1 VPDWL
6 PALVNAG
13 RALVVIGAAELFWIV
28 TEWPNGALAIT
39 FAAIVV
45 ILLAP
50 RADQAYA
57 AAKGF
62 MIGTSLTAAFAAVI
76 AFAVLPNRETFL
88 AFSLA
93 IGLVLV
99 PAGAGMAQPWQ
110 TVMFMAM
117 AFNFVPLLAPANQQT
132 YDTQQFYNTAS
143 ALVIGVGVGVCSFR
157 LIPPLSPAFR
167 TRRLLTLS
175 LRDLRRLARVGIWRR
190 PEDWQDHMYGRLL
203 ALPDAAESSP
213 GAQILAALSVGTGII
228 QLRRIA
234 RSMDLRSELDAALEA
249 LRRGNIA
256 LTTARLD
263 RLDGALAARSGAAA
277 LQARARVL
285 AMSEV
290 LTQHAA
296 YFGAG

>member
-1 VPDWL
+1 L
-6 PALVNAG
+6 ASRSRQC
-13 RALVVIGAAELFWIV
+13 RARLCRDRRRGAFFIV

-45 ILLAP
+45 ILLAL

-76 AFAVLPNRETFL
+76 AFAVLPNRETFP

-99 PAGAGMAQPWQ
+99 PAGAGTAQPWQ

-132 YDTQQFYNTAS
+132 YHTQQFYNSAS
-143 ALVIGVGVGVCSFR
+143 AIVIGVGVGVCSFR

-167 TRRLLTLS
+167 TRRLLALT
-175 LRDLRRLARVGIWRR
+175 LRDLRRLARSRIWQT
-190 PEDWQDHMYGRLL
+190 PEDWEGRIYGRLS
-203 ALPDAAESSP
+203 ALPDAAEP
-213 GAQILAALSVGTGII
+213 LPAAQMLAALSVGTAII

-234 RSMDLRSELDAALEA
+234 RAMDLRSELDAALES
-249 LRRGNIA
+249 LRRGDIA

-263 RLDGALAARSGAAA
+263 RLDGALAAGPDSAAP
-277 LQARARVL
+277 RARGSIL

-296 YFGAG
+296 YFERDD